1 MFFVLFLGTV
11 ILGQVVPQNFEVMEG
26 LLTEINQCKQIREKF
41 SELKTEFS
49 DIEIQGIHKDM
60 RLKILTSVNSRLR
73 AELRRVIQ
81 TNDLLKDKL
90 REMSLKLGETR
101 QPTSGEYTQSYPTP
115 LPLFLMTLSVFTT
128 LLFSADGQKKQIVWF
143 LIKNRF
149 KLFRITRVTNVL
161 SQCKLCKFIWL
172 FYLKESI
179 ARITYILLTWVLKD
193 NLKKK
198 TIIEHTL
205 LYIIFLF

>member
-49 DIEIQGIHKDM
+49 DIEIRGIHKDM

-115 LPLFLMTLSVFTT
+115 PPPSYSHTPPPLSHDLVRLHNLIVFSRWSKETN
-128 LLFSADGQKKQIVWF
+128 S
-143 LIKNRF
+143 LIFN
-149 KLFRITRVTNVL
+149 
-161 SQCKLCKFIWL
+161 
-172 FYLKESI
+172 
-179 ARITYILLTWVLKD
+179 
-193 NLKKK
+193 
-198 TIIEHTL
+198 
-205 LYIIFLF
+205 

>member
-49 DIEIQGIHKDM
+49 DIEIRGIHKDM

-101 QPTSGEYTQSYPTP
+101 QSTSGEYTQSYPTTPPLTPTP

-128 LLFSADGQKKQIVWF
+128 LLFSADGQKKQTVRF

-161 SQCKLCKFIWL
+161 SQCKLCKFI
-172 FYLKESI
+172 
-179 ARITYILLTWVLKD
+179 
-193 NLKKK
+193 
-198 TIIEHTL
+198 
-205 LYIIFLF
+205 

>member
-11 ILGQVVPQNFEVMEG
+11 ILGQVVAQNFEVMEG

-49 DIEIQGIHKDM
+49 DIEIRGIHKDM

-90 REMSLKLGETR
+90 REMALKLGETR

-115 LPLFLMTLSVFTT
+115 PPPPYSHTPPPLSHDLVRLHNLIVFSRWSKETN
-128 LLFSADGQKKQIVWF
+128 S
-143 LIKNRF
+143 LIFN
-149 KLFRITRVTNVL
+149 
-161 SQCKLCKFIWL
+161 
-172 FYLKESI
+172 
-179 ARITYILLTWVLKD
+179 
-193 NLKKK
+193 
-198 TIIEHTL
+198 
-205 LYIIFLF
+205 

>member
-1 MFFVLFLGTV
+1 MFFVLFLGTI

-49 DIEIQGIHKDM
+49 DIEIRGIHKDM

-101 QPTSGEYTQSYPTP
+101 QPTSGEYTQSYPTTPPPYSHTPPP
-115 LPLFLMTLSVFTT
+115 LSHDLARLHNLIVFSRWSKETN
-128 LLFSADGQKKQIVWF
+128 I
-143 LIKNRF
+143 LIIN
-149 KLFRITRVTNVL
+149 
-161 SQCKLCKFIWL
+161 
-172 FYLKESI
+172 
-179 ARITYILLTWVLKD
+179 
-193 NLKKK
+193 
-198 TIIEHTL
+198 
-205 LYIIFLF
+205 

>member
-11 ILGQVVPQNFEVMEG
+11 ILGQVVAQNFEVMEG

-49 DIEIQGIHKDM
+49 DIEIRGIHKDM

-115 LPLFLMTLSVFTT
+115 PPLLTPTPLPLFLMTLSVFTT
-128 LLFSADGQKKQIVWF
+128 LLFSADGQKKQTVWF

-172 FYLKESI
+172 F
-179 ARITYILLTWVLKD
+179 
-193 NLKKK
+193 
-198 TIIEHTL
+198 
-205 LYIIFLF
+205 

>member
-1 MFFVLFLGTV
+1 MCFVLFLGTIPV
-11 ILGQVVPQNFEVMEG
+11 ILGQVVSQNFEIMEG

-49 DIEIQGIHKDM
+49 DIEIRGIHKDM

-101 QPTSGEYTQSYPTP
+101 QPTSGECTHRTIRHHPHPPPPPTP
-115 LPLFLMTLSVFTT
+115 TPITPAFTT
-128 LLFSADGQKKQIVWF
+128 HLFQPMV
-143 LIKNRF
+143 
-149 KLFRITRVTNVL
+149 
-161 SQCKLCKFIWL
+161 
-172 FYLKESI
+172 
-179 ARITYILLTWVLKD
+179 
-193 NLKKK
+193 
-198 TIIEHTL
+198 
-205 LYIIFLF
+205 

>member
-1 MFFVLFLGTV
+1 MFFVLFFGTV

-115 LPLFLMTLSVFTT
+115 PPPPYSHTPPPLSHDLVRLHNLIVFTRWSKET
-128 LLFSADGQKKQIVWF
+128 NS
-143 LIKNRF
+143 LIFN
-149 KLFRITRVTNVL
+149 
-161 SQCKLCKFIWL
+161 
-172 FYLKESI
+172 
-179 ARITYILLTWVLKD
+179 
-193 NLKKK
+193 
-198 TIIEHTL
+198 
-205 LYIIFLF
+205 

>member
-1 MFFVLFLGTV
+1 MFFVLFLGTI

-49 DIEIQGIHKDM
+49 DIEIRGIHKDM

-101 QPTSGEYTQSYPTP
+101 QPTSGEYTQSYPTTPPPPLTPTP
-115 LPLFLMTLSVFTT
+115 LPLFLMTLPVFTT
-128 LLFSADGQKKQIVWF
+128 LLFSADGRKKQTF
-143 LIKNRF
+143 
-149 KLFRITRVTNVL
+149 
-161 SQCKLCKFIWL
+161 
-172 FYLKESI
+172 
-179 ARITYILLTWVLKD
+179 
-193 NLKKK
+193 
-198 TIIEHTL
+198 
-205 LYIIFLF
+205 

>member
-1 MFFVLFLGTV
+1 MFFVLFLGTI

-49 DIEIQGIHKDM
+49 DIEIRGIHKDM

-101 QPTSGEYTQSYPTP
+101 QPTSGEYTQSYPTTP
-115 LPLFLMTLSVFTT
+115 PPPYSHTLPLFLMTLPVFTT
-128 LLFSADGQKKQIVWF
+128 LLFSAVGQKKPNI
-143 LIKNRF
+143 LIIN
-149 KLFRITRVTNVL
+149 
-161 SQCKLCKFIWL
+161 
-172 FYLKESI
+172 
-179 ARITYILLTWVLKD
+179 
-193 NLKKK
+193 
-198 TIIEHTL
+198 
-205 LYIIFLF
+205 

>member
-11 ILGQVVPQNFEVMEG
+11 ILGQVVAQNFEVMEG

-49 DIEIQGIHKDM
+49 DIEIRGIHKDM

-115 LPLFLMTLSVFTT
+115 PPPSLLPHPSPS
-128 LLFSADGQKKQIVWF
+128 FSWPCPSSQPYCFQPMVKRNKQF
-143 LIKNRF
+143 DF
-149 KLFRITRVTNVL
+149 
-161 SQCKLCKFIWL
+161 
-172 FYLKESI
+172 
-179 ARITYILLTWVLKD
+179 
-193 NLKKK
+193 
-198 TIIEHTL
+198 
-205 LYIIFLF
+205 